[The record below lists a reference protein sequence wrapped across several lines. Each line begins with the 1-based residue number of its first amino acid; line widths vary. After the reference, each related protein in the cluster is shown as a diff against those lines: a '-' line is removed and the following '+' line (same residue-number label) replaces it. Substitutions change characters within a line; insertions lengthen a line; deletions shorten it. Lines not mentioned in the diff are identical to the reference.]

1 MPRKF
6 KRGQLRK
13 VKEALNEQLLNEVT
27 EEASEDETEQLS
39 KDDVKRLFKET
50 AEPGENKKSKR
61 KQVNKAKK
69 RLSKQKVIPQKTLD
83 YSQNLK
89 KIKPHFVVHGDD
101 WKKGVQKNTRK
112 MVIQLIKR
120 WSGVLIEVKYTK
132 NISSSM
138 LKKRLFKDLKK
149 NNE

>member
-69 RLSKQKVIPQKTLD
+69 RLSKQKVIPQKTVSWQHIVGDLVMIPTKA
-83 YSQNLK
+83 SRL
-89 KIKPHFVVHGDD
+89 GDD
-101 WKKGVQKNTRK
+101 DYGIIVDQTDPEEYYETKIHDSRS
-112 MVIQLIKR
+112 L
-120 WSGVLIEVKYTK
+120 VLSPAGRNWYFTK
-132 NISSSM
+132 N
-138 LKKRLFKDLKK
+138 LRKV
-149 NNE
+149 